1 MTAPPSTAPAT
12 TAPRAARPLLF
23 LTVFLDI
30 AGFGMIL
37 PLLPFYAQRYG
48 ADAFEVGALFA
59 CYSLAQGVCAPL
71 LGRLSDRFGRRPVLL
86 AALLANAG
94 ALLLFASAHSFAAL
108 FLARTASGVAAANF
122 SIAQAYVADITA
134 PHERARGLGM
144 IGAAL
149 GMGFVL
155 GPALGGLLALL
166 GQVAV
171 PLGAAALTLV
181 NFALLAW
188 RLPES
193 LPKEARRGLRGFALV
208 PLAGLARL
216 ERPLLGLLA
225 LFFTVVFAFSIME
238 GTLAL
243 YCAHRFGFGV
253 GETSAL
259 LVTIGVVIAVV
270 QGAMVGRL
278 VTRFGERRL
287 MVAGIVLM
295 ALGLLAIPA
304 APLVGLLTAA
314 CALMAVGS
322 GIHQPSLL
330 GLLSQLSGSAE
341 QGEALGLS
349 RSMQAFART
358 FGPLWGGWTFKTLG
372 VSWPFWTAGGVMAL
386 AGVGAAVLLARHHP
400 SLAQPARAA

>member
-1 MTAPPSTAPAT
+1 MTAPPPPAPAPHS
-12 TAPRAARPLLF
+12 PRAARGLLF
-23 LTVFLDI
+23 LTVFLDV

-48 ADAFEVGALFA
+48 ADAFQVGALFA
-59 CYSLAQGVCAPL
+59 CYSLAQGLCAPL

-86 AALLANAG
+86 AALLANAA
-94 ALLLFASAHSFAAL
+94 ALLLFASARSFAAL
-108 FLARTASGVAAANF
+108 FVARTASGIAAANF
-122 SIAQAYVADITA
+122 SIAQAYVADVTA
-134 PHERARGLGM
+134 PHQRARGMGM

-155 GPALGGLLALL
+155 GPGLGGLLALL

-181 NFALLAW
+181 NFALVAL

-193 LPKEARRGLRGFALV
+193 LPAGERRRLRGAALV
-208 PLAGLARL
+208 PLLGLARV

-225 LFFTVVFAFSIME
+225 LFFTVIFAFSTME

-253 GETSAL
+253 VETSAL
-259 LVTIGVVIAVV
+259 LVSIGVVMALV
-270 QGAMVGRL
+270 QGVLVGRL
-278 VTRFGERRL
+278 VVRFGERRL
-287 MVAGIVLM
+287 LLAGIVLM
-295 ALGLLAIPA
+295 ACALLALPA
-304 APLVGLLTAA
+304 APRFAAFFPVCVLL
-314 CALMAVGS
+314 AVGS

-330 GLLSQLSGSAE
+330 GLVSRLSGSAE

-358 FGPLWGGWTFKTLG
+358 FGPLWGGWTFKALG

-386 AGVGAAVLLARHHP
+386 AGVGAVVLVARRQP
-400 SLAQPARAA
+400 SLAQPA